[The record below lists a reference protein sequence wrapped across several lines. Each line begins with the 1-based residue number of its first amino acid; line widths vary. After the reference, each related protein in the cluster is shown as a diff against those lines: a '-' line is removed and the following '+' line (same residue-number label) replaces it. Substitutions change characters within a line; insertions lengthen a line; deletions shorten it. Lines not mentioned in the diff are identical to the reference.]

1 MQIKSNSYAQPI
13 AQDVK
18 VPDDMLPGLRSDHAG
33 ETGAVYI
40 YRGIRAVTRLD
51 CLREFA
57 RQHQVAEERHLEI
70 MNQILPPRHRSR
82 LLIVWRIAGWLTGA
96 LPALFGEK
104 AVYRTIDAVETF
116 VDQHYRLQIDP
127 LQAQP
132 QARALKEIL
141 EACRADE
148 LLHRDEAREQLQ
160 SPGIIGRLWVAAV
173 GAGSRVGV
181 YLRSRL

>member
-1 MQIKSNSYAQPI
+1 
-13 AQDVK
+13 
-18 VPDDMLPGLRSDHAG
+18 
-33 ETGAVYI
+33 
-40 YRGIRAVTRLD
+40 
-51 CLREFA
+51 
-57 RQHQVAEERHLEI
+57 